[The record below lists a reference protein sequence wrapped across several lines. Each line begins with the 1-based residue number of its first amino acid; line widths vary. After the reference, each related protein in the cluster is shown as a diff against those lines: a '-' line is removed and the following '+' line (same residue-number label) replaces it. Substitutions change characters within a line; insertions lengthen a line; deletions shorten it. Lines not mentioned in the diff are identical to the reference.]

1 MNSTSLRKYLLRKC
15 GLLKG
20 LLPVLLAIGALTP
33 AAADTAKL
41 GTVDRMPAAVSFKP
55 PSLAPA
61 VITLATR
68 SLRLRSPAI
77 QDQDTATFDAWSLLT
92 SQMDFALD
100 TQEPDPDVSL
110 QRYFIS
116 PRDLLDA
123 MPQAT
128 LYLPYVTERLVEND
142 LPPELALL
150 PFLESAYNP
159 MARSPRGAA
168 GLWQITGATADGL
181 GLKRDQ
187 WWDGRNDVI
196 RSTDAA
202 IDYLSYL
209 NRRFDGDWLLAL
221 AAYNSGE
228 GTVSRAM
235 ARNQRQ
241 GADTDFWNLR
251 LPAETRIFVPKFLA
265 LARLVNES
273 DLHAEWNPSPEA
285 AISTGPIAAV
295 ALPEQISLQQAARL
309 ADMDYQLLRLLNT
322 GLKQDVTP
330 PDGPHR
336 LVLPQS
342 AAERLL
348 VELAPA
354 Y

>member
-1 MNSTSLRKYLLRKC
+1 MESTSLFRMRV
-15 GLLKG
+15 
-20 LLPVLLAIGALTP
+20 LPILWAICALAP
-33 AAADTAKL
+33 AAADTVQPTAVNR
-41 GTVDRMPAAVSFKP
+41 TPAAISVEP
-55 PSLAPA
+55 PSLVPA
-61 VITLATR
+61 AITSATR
-68 SLRLRSPAI
+68 SLGLLSPLTP
-77 QDQDTATFDAWSLLT
+77 TAQNHDSTPFDAWGLLA
-92 SQMDFALD
+92 SRMDFALD
-100 TQEPDPDVSL
+100 TWEANTAAPPHQDLV
-110 QRYFIS
+110 S
-116 PRDLLDA
+116 PRDILDA

-150 PFLESAYNP
+150 PFLESAYDP
-159 MARSPRGAA
+159 AARSSRGAS
-168 GLWQITGATADGL
+168 GLWQITGATADSL

-202 IDYLSYL
+202 IDYLTYL
-209 NRRFDGDWLLAL
+209 NHRFDGDWLLAL
-221 AAYNSGE
+221 AAFNSGE

-241 GADTDFWNLR
+241 GADTGFWDLH

-273 DLHAEWNPSPEA
+273 DLHSEWNPSPEA
-285 AISTGPIAAV
+285 PISTGTIAAV
-295 ALPEQISLQQAARL
+295 ALPEQISLRRAAEL
-309 ADMDYQLLRLLNT
+309 ADMDYQLLRRLNT
-322 GLKQDVTP
+322 GLKRDVTP

-342 AAERLL
+342 AAQRLL
-348 VELAPA
+348 TELTPT